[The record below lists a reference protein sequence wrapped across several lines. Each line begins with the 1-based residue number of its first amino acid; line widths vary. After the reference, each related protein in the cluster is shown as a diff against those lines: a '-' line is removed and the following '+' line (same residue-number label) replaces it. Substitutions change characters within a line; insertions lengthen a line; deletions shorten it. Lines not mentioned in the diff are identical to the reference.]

1 MTQDQVENTLRTAGL
16 LGTGE
21 HAVIEPLTGG
31 VSSLILRVDL
41 PDGRQVC
48 LKKAL
53 PKLKV
58 ADHWVAD
65 PARNA
70 AERASLKVHS
80 EIVPESTPKILFED
94 PDEQL
99 FVMEYLGQAHTW
111 KVDLMSGKVDP
122 APAAKAGR
130 VLGLVHSHTVDRPG
144 LEELFANHGLFD
156 QLRIDPYLRV
166 IGTRHPDIGEAIGA
180 MIKSIDEH
188 RECLVHG
195 DFSPKNILITG
206 DGRLILLDHEVAVF
220 SDPAFD
226 VAFLLSHLFLKG
238 IYSPPSIP
246 GLVES
251 AEEFRTAYRD
261 ITRLTLSADLED
273 RITRLL
279 PMLMLAR
286 VDGKSP
292 VEYLDEAQRG
302 NTRTFAKKQI
312 ISVSQTVD
320 EFSERFEAAFMK

>member
-1 MTQDQVENTLRTAGL
+1 MTQNQVEDTLRTAGL
-16 LGTGE
+16 LGASE

-58 ADHWVAD
+58 AEDWVAD

-70 AERASLKVHS
+70 AERASLKVYS
-80 EIVPESTPKILFED
+80 EIVPGSTPKVLYEN

-111 KVDLMSGKVDP
+111 KADLMSDEVDP
-122 APAAKAGR
+122 TQAAKAGR
-130 VLGLVHSHTVDRPG
+130 VLGLVHSQTAGRPA
-144 LEELFANHGLFD
+144 LESLFANHGLFD
-156 QLRIDPYLRV
+156 QLRIDPFLRV
-166 IGTRHPDIGEAIGA
+166 TGARHPDLGEPMGA

-195 DFSPKNILITG
+195 DFSPKNILIAE
-206 DGRLILLDHEVAVF
+206 DGRLIILDHEVAVF

-226 VAFLLSHLFLKG
+226 VAFLLNHLYLKG
-238 IYSPPSIP
+238 VYSPPSTPDLID
-246 GLVES
+246 S
-251 AEEFRTAYRD
+251 AKVFWAAYRD
-261 ITRLTLSADLED
+261 ITRSALSANLEE
-273 RITRLL
+273 RATLLL

-286 VDGKSP
+286 IDSKSP
-292 VEYLDEAQRG
+292 VEYLNEPQRE
-302 NTRTFAKKQI
+302 NTRQFAKKQI
-312 ISVSQTVD
+312 ISAPRTID